1 MSRFIGTKGFYMK
14 NKQMHIITMVVLL
27 IVIGAG
33 SFFVGTKYQQR
44 KSVSNF
50 RQQITGGQGQGRN
63 AQNTDLARNRGQV
76 PGFRQTIGEIISVDD
91 KSITVK
97 MTDGSSKIVLISDST
112 TINQS
117 TTAAKT
123 DLKVGINVAVNG
135 DQNTDGSVSG
145 RNIEINPRVATLTP
159 AVKQ

>member
-1 MSRFIGTKGFYMK
+1 MK
-14 NKQMHIITMVVLL
+14 NKQMHLIIMVVLL

-33 SFFVGTKYQQR
+33 SFFVGTKYQQQ

-50 RQQITGGQGQGRN
+50 RQQITGGQGQGMGRN
-63 AQNTDLARNRGQV
+63 ALNNNSGINRGQV
-76 PGFRQTIGEIISVDD
+76 SGFRQTIGEIISVDD

-123 DLKVGINVAVNG
+123 DLKVGTNIAVMG

-145 RNIEINPRVATLTP
+145 KNIEINPRIATITLTP
-159 AVKQ
+159 TVKQ